1 MLVGKI
7 TCCGRWANPA
17 GTERNFHVESTST
30 TRIPRG
36 NSVPC
41 LLGTCQTLAYPW
53 ALGYYRKTV
62 SDQRRRSLLFPA
74 SMRCPPYVELCW
86 TRLWPHHNV
95 KMLRLHGL
103 RLWWP
108 VLCWCWHGS
117 SLGWWKSSPWANE
130 LPHTM
135 WGRSMDKLSS
145 TLHHWGD
152 SPVVITHLNNQLG
165 SHAENSKW
173 SGFPVGALTRTM
185 TWIYAKFTLS
195 QRGPSVSGGLKT
207 PCTGKPGKPRSQGR

>member
-1 MLVGKI
+1 
-7 TCCGRWANPA
+7 
-17 GTERNFHVESTST
+17 
-30 TRIPRG
+30 
-36 NSVPC
+36 
-41 LLGTCQTLAYPW
+41 
-53 ALGYYRKTV
+53 
-62 SDQRRRSLLFPA
+62 
-74 SMRCPPYVELCW
+74 
-86 TRLWPHHNV
+86 
-95 KMLRLHGL
+95 MLRLQRL

-145 TLHHWGD
+145 ILHHWGD
-152 SPVVITHLNNQLG
+152 TPVVITHLNNQLG
-165 SHAENSKW
+165 SHAENRKW

-195 QRGPSVSGGLKT
+195 QRGPSVSGALKLLAPGSQESRGHRAGRPIGLYLS
-207 PCTGKPGKPRSQGR
+207 RSLCNAWLCFTNLIWVKLWAGFR